1 MSEHIS
7 SHLRFT
13 LIALTGWTLA
23 ACSSFDSATT
33 KAVSVVTPYKMDI
46 VQGNVVTK
54 EQFALIKPGMSRVQ
68 VRDVMG
74 TALLASVFHADRW
87 DYIFTLKS
95 QSAQNQQRKV
105 TVYFKGDAVER
116 TEGDDLPTETEF
128 VSTLKSWVPAG
139 TKVPNLEASEESLKK
154 YPPPAPVAASAV
166 AAPAAA
172 LVYPPLEPSTK

>member
-1 MSEHIS
+1 MSEHTPS
-7 SHLRFT
+7 RLRFT
-13 LIALTGWTLA
+13 MIALATLALA

-54 EQFALIKPGMSRVQ
+54 EQFALIKSGMSRSQ

-74 TALLASVFHADRW
+74 TSLLTSVFHADRW

-95 QSAQNQQRKV
+95 QSAKNQQRKV
-105 TVYFKGDAVER
+105 TVFFKGDVVDR
-116 TEGDDLPTETEF
+116 TEGEDLPTETEF

-139 TKVPNLEASEESLKK
+139 TKVPTLEASEESLKK
-154 YPPPAPVAASAV
+154 YPAPAKAATADVAIPASAV
-166 AAPAAA
+166 A
-172 LVYPPLEPSTK
+172 YPPLEPSSK

>member
-7 SHLRFT
+7 SRLRFT
-13 LIALTGWTLA
+13 LIALASWALV

-54 EQFALIKPGMSRVQ
+54 EQFALIKPGMSRAQ

-74 TALLASVFHADRW
+74 TALLTSVFHADRW

-95 QSAQNQQRKV
+95 QSAKNQQRKV

-116 TEGDDLPTETEF
+116 TEGDELPTETEF

-139 TKVPNLEASEESLKK
+139 TKAPNLEASEDSLKK
-154 YPPPAPVAASAV
+154 FPPPAMAGANDAP
-166 AAPAAA
+166 APAAA
-172 LVYPPLEPSTK
+172 LVYPPLEPSAK

>member
-1 MSEHIS
+1 MSQHIPS
-7 SHLRFT
+7 RLRFT
-13 LIALTGWTLA
+13 LIALASWALV
-23 ACSSFDSATT
+23 ACSSFDAVTT
-33 KAVSVVTPYKMDI
+33 KAVGVVTPYKMDI

-54 EQFALIKPGMSRVQ
+54 EQLALIKPGMSRVQ

-74 TALLASVFHADRW
+74 TALLTSVFHADRW

-154 YPPPAPVAASAV
+154 FPPPVPSTASDVAAPVAAV
-166 AAPAAA
+166 A
-172 LVYPPLEPSTK
+172 YPPLEPSAK

>member
-1 MSEHIS
+1 MAG
-7 SHLRFT
+7 L
-13 LIALTGWTLA
+13 ALT

-54 EQFALIKPGMSRVQ
+54 EQFALVKPGMSRTQ

-74 TALLASVFHADRW
+74 TALLTSVFHADRW

-105 TVYFKGDAVER
+105 AVYFKGDAVER
-116 TEGDDLPTETEF
+116 TEGDELPTETEF

-154 YPPPAPVAASAV
+154 YP
-166 AAPAAA
+166 APAKPAA
-172 LVYPPLEPSTK
+172 VDTPVPPSASYPPLEPAAK

>member
-1 MSEHIS
+1 MSEYFS
-7 SHLRFT
+7 SCRRYT
-13 LIALTGWTLA
+13 VIALASWALV
-23 ACSSFDSATT
+23 ACSSFDAATT

-54 EQFALIKPGMSRVQ
+54 EQFALVKPGMSRAQ

-74 TALLASVFHADRW
+74 TALLTSVFHADRW

-105 TVYFKGDAVER
+105 TVYFNGNVVER
-116 TEGDDLPTETEF
+116 TEGDELPTETEF
-128 VSTLKSWVPAG
+128 VSTLKSWVPVG

-154 YPPPAPVAASAV
+154 YPPPVPSVATDVTASTAT
-166 AAPAAA
+166 
-172 LVYPPLEPSTK
+172 LVYPPLEPSAK